1 MADVQVDG
9 NAFFERLQSLYNL
22 WKADKRSGAGNEIFG
37 GADSIVVLTGKAAD
51 ETVYVKN
58 NAVHVSDQFSSDDVK
73 VPACGM
79 WDPGESKRG
88 FMLTT
93 FSRP

>member
-1 MADVQVDG
+1 MADVQVDA

-58 NAVHVSDQFSSDDVK
+58 NAVHVSGPFSHDHLAIST
-73 VPACGM
+73 CGM
-79 WDPGESKRG
+79 CDAGRK
-88 FMLTT
+88 
-93 FSRP
+93 